1 MATAV
6 GMNFKMTASIAKFQA
21 SMDKVEE
28 KLKNIERSGKQT
40 ASGMKLL
47 AGIEVGKLLVS
58 GLTSVFGI
66 MKSGVSTVTQFASEA
81 AAAADAI
88 GKLASSTGMAH
99 EPLQVF
105 QKLAEENGISGDKL
119 GEAVKRMTKRLAEA
133 KMGFGEALPALER
146 LGLNVEELASMRPEQ
161 AFLKIGA
168 AIGQLPQKGDQAAA
182 AFKIFSDQGLAM
194 VPMFA
199 NLEANVKDTADEMLS
214 LGQILSGTQIKNI
227 EAMNDAFADVKRTAF
242 QIGTQVLANFA
253 PAITKAN
260 EQLLEF
266 IKNFEYQGLTGGQGL
281 VQFASDAL
289 EKVVKALASAFDR
302 FLNLFMST
310 VHSLLEALDS
320 FLAGVSVALAPLI
333 GAEASAGILNAAMQV
348 DHFARSLEGFN
359 SNVRGFVDESLQ
371 NLKGASND
379 AADNLRDL
387 GAGTDLSTKQI
398 EKMMTGGMGAAE
410 AMDVLAS
417 GVRDTAGVVSINLR
431 SLGAATERATR
442 SLDISGPAGLVKNAL
457 SALVAAPTAAASGL
471 SGLAQ
476 GFLDVLAPLGYT
488 RDRIIELGNAA
499 NMAKDFRTDIF
510 NKHMSAW
517 DQKAVMIRDRLISN
531 GMNAFDANYLMMQDR
546 AREVAAVNKHL
557 DGLMGDHLKKIGG
570 LSQNTEQAGKAV
582 ADAGKVLGEKLSG
595 AATTAAEWAT
605 GLAKD
610 AGDWL
615 GGLFGGGEGDAGPTI
630 PEPETTLPELQRQSG
645 TLDGILT
652 AVQGFGAN
660 FVQATF

>member
-289 EKVVKALASAFDR
+289 GKVVKALASAFDR